1 MGKIVILDENTSNQ
15 IAAGEVVER
24 PASVVKELVE
34 NSIDAGSTSISVE
47 INNGGISLIK
57 VVDNGSG
64 FEEDDMEIAFER
76 HSTSKIRKASDLEAI
91 TTLGF
96 RGEALASI
104 ASVSTVE
111 LTSRQAKNTY
121 GRYVKLRGGTLIESG
136 QVGCPVGTTFI
147 VRELFYNTPARFKF
161 LKKDS
166 TEAGYVSDIVG
177 KIALGNPHIS
187 FKLINN
193 RTTVIHTPGNNDLL
207 STIFSLYGKDI
218 ARDCMEISYSDEKI
232 KIKGY
237 AGRPEIARSNRNYQS
252 IYLNGRYIKNKVISS
267 AIDEAYKTF
276 LLKNKHA
283 FIVLYIELNPML
295 VDVNVHPTK
304 TEVRFSDEQD
314 IFRAVYHAINNTLLG
329 KSQVRNIEIRED
341 RKNYFKF
348 EENSKSKFEFV
359 QQKLDNVTGKKES
372 IEPTKKVT
380 ESNLGKRDTFEK
392 DLGDPYKNQKPEVVP
407 ANNSKDG
414 NAFEKNIII
423 EDLSDNNIKS
433 VDNGKKGLLA
443 EDVKSKASLGKGLAK
458 EDLAGEGIAK
468 KDLSGEGIAKEVLSG
483 KGIAKENLPGE
494 DLPNRDSK
502 DSNLP
507 GGEVKN
513 GDLSHRD
520 IEEKDIGK
528 GDDFKETSEPI
539 FQDAIIIGQA
549 FSTYILL
556 QKGENLILIDQHAA
570 HERIMF
576 ENLKVKY
583 SKKENLAQ
591 YLLASV
597 VVELTNQEIG
607 FIEEE
612 KDLLN
617 KLGFNF
623 ESFGNNSIVLRSVPV
638 GIDDGDGIKETFLQ
652 TVDFLMSK
660 GNKIDGIIEEEVL
673 YQIACKSA
681 IKANKRLDE
690 KEIKG
695 LLEKLE
701 MLENPYTCPHGR
713 PTIIKITRHEFEK
726 MFKRVL

>member
-34 NSIDAGSTSISVE
+34 NAIDAGSTSISVE
-47 INNGGISLIK
+47 ISNGGISLIK
-57 VVDNGSG
+57 VVDNGAG

-76 HSTSKIRKASDLEAI
+76 HSTSKIRKAGDLEAI

-121 GRYVKLRGGTLIESG
+121 GRYVKLTGGSLIESG
-136 QVGCPVGTTFI
+136 QVGCPVGTTFV

-177 KIALGNPHIS
+177 RIALGNPHIS
-187 FKLINN
+187 LRLVNN
-193 RTTVIHTPGNNDLL
+193 KNTVIHTPGNNDVL
-207 STIFSLYGKDI
+207 STIFSLYGKET
-218 ARDCMEISYSDEKI
+218 AKDCMEISYSDEKI

-304 TEVRFSDEQD
+304 TEVRFSNEQD
-314 IFRAVYHAINNTLLG
+314 IFRAVYHAVNNTLLG
-329 KSQVRNIEIRED
+329 KSRVRSAELRDNP
-341 RKNYFKF
+341 KNYFRF
-348 EENSKSKFEFV
+348 EETTKSKYDYM
-359 QQKLDNVTGKKES
+359 QQKLNTSNRKNDSVESSFKATESMLEKRNAVEKDTAAPFDIQKSESVPVNTRNSGNVLEKGNSIFSDREETGEGLINKDLMKEDIKES
-372 IEPTKKVT
+372 DTPKK
-380 ESNLGKRDTFEK
+380 D
-392 DLGDPYKNQKPEVVP
+392 
-407 ANNSKDG
+407 
-414 NAFEKNIII
+414 NIT
-423 EDLSDNNIKS
+423 EDLSENK
-433 VDNGKKGLLA
+433 
-443 EDVKSKASLGKGLAK
+443 VKSRDIEGKDLLGDDLKSRDIEGKDLLDDDLK
-458 EDLAGEGIAK
+458 SRDLAGK
-468 KDLSGEGIAKEVLSG
+468 
-483 KGIAKENLPGE
+483 NLLG
-494 DLPNRDSK
+494 RDIIK
-502 DSNLP
+502 DSSL
-507 GGEVKN
+507 
-513 GDLSHRD
+513 GDM
-520 IEEKDIGK
+520 EEKDAK
-528 GDDFKETSEPI
+528 EGDASGQIVEPI
-539 FQDAIIIGQA
+539 FQDAIIIGQV

-576 ENLKVKY
+576 ESLKEKY
-583 SKKENLAQ
+583 SKKQNLAQ

-597 VVELTNQEIG
+597 VIELTNREIS

-623 ESFGNNSIVLRSVPV
+623 ESFGNTSIILRSVPV
-638 GIDDGDGIKETFLQ
+638 DIDGGGIKEAFMEII
-652 TVDFLMSK
+652 DFLMSK
-660 GNKIDGIIEEEVL
+660 GNKSGSIIEEEAL
-673 YQIACKSA
+673 YKIACKSA
-681 IKANKRLDE
+681 VKANKRLDE
-690 KEIKG
+690 KEIQE
-695 LLEKLE
+695 LLQKLE
-701 MLENPYTCPHGR
+701 ELENPYTCPHGR
-713 PTIIKITRHEFEK
+713 PTIIKITRYELEK

>member
-1 MGKIVILDENTSNQ
+1 MGRIVILDENTSNQ

-34 NSIDAGSTSISVE
+34 NSIDAGSTNISVE
-47 INNGGISLIK
+47 ISNGGISLIK
-57 VVDNGSG
+57 VVDNGAG

-121 GRYVKLRGGTLIESG
+121 GRHVKFKGGTLIESG
-136 QVGCPVGTTFI
+136 QVGCPVGTTFV

-166 TEAGYVSDIVG
+166 TEAGYVSDIVSR
-177 KIALGNPHIS
+177 IALGNPHIS
-187 FKLINN
+187 LRLINN
-193 RTTVIHTPGNNDLL
+193 RNTVIHTPGNNDVL
-207 STIFSLYGKDI
+207 STIFSLYGKET
-218 ARDCMEISYSDEKI
+218 AKDCMEISYSDEKI

-283 FIVLYIELNPML
+283 FIVLYMELNPML

-304 TEVRFSDEQD
+304 TEVRFSQEQD
-314 IFRAVYHAINNTLLG
+314 IFRAVYHAVNNTLLG
-329 KSQVRNIEIRED
+329 KSHVRSIELGENQ
-341 RKNYFKF
+341 KHYFRF
-348 EENSKSKFEFV
+348 EGDVKSKGDFV
-359 QQKLDNVTGKKES
+359 QQKLNTANRKNDGVETS
-372 IEPTKKVT
+372 RRTT
-380 ESNLGKRDTFEK
+380 ESTLEKRDVVEK
-392 DLGDPYKNQKPEVVP
+392 DNNYSNARVEDKTGEVLI
-407 ANNSKDG
+407 N
-414 NAFEKNIII
+414 
-423 EDLSDNNIKS
+423 
-433 VDNGKKGLLA
+433 KGLIREEIKDRKL
-443 EDVKSKASLGKGLAK
+443 S
-458 EDLAGEGIAK
+458 GEGYIK
-468 KDLSGEGIAKEVLSG
+468 KDLSGDNIKSEGIDSKDILDG
-483 KGIAKENLPGE
+483 NLKSEDLTGE
-494 DLPNRDSK
+494 DLSAQENISK
-502 DSNLP
+502 DLSRRGIDLKE
-507 GGEVKN
+507 GEAL
-513 GDLSHRD
+513 GQDT
-520 IEEKDIGK
+520 
-528 GDDFKETSEPI
+528 ETI

-556 QKGENLILIDQHAA
+556 QKDEDLILIDQHAA

-576 ENLKVKY
+576 ETLKEKY
-583 SKKENLAQ
+583 LKKENLAQ
-591 YLLASV
+591 YLLASEV
-597 VVELTNQEIG
+597 IELTNQELG

-623 ESFGNNSIVLRSVPV
+623 ETFGNTSIILRSVPV
-638 GIDDGDGIKETFLQ
+638 DIDGGGIKEAFMGI
-652 TVDFLMSK
+652 VDFLMSK
-660 GNKIDGIIEEEVL
+660 GNKGDSIIEEEAL

-690 KEIKG
+690 KEIKE
-695 LLEKLE
+695 LLQELE
-701 MLENPYTCPHGR
+701 ELENPYTCPHGR
-713 PTIIKITRHEFEK
+713 PTIIKITRYEFEK

>member
-57 VVDNGSG
+57 VVDNGAG

-76 HSTSKIRKASDLEAI
+76 HSTSKIRKAGDLEAI

-111 LTSRQAKNTY
+111 LTSRQEKNTY
-121 GRYVKLRGGTLIESG
+121 GRYVKLRGGTMVESG
-136 QVGCPVGTTFI
+136 QVGCPVGTTFV

-177 KIALGNPHIS
+177 RIALGNPHIS
-187 FKLINN
+187 LKLVNN
-193 RTTVIHTPGNNDLL
+193 RSTVIHTPGNNDIL
-207 STIFSLYGKDI
+207 STIFSLYGKET

-232 KIKGY
+232 QIKGY

-304 TEVRFSDEQD
+304 TEVRFSNEQD
-314 IFRAVYHAINNTLLG
+314 IFRAVYHAVNNTLLG
-329 KSQVRNIEIRED
+329 KSRVRSAELRDNP
-341 RKNYFKF
+341 KNYFRF
-348 EENSKSKFEFV
+348 EENTKSKNDYI
-359 QQKLDNVTGKKES
+359 QQKLNTSSRKNDAV
-372 IEPTKKVT
+372 EPSFKAT
-380 ESNLGKRDTFEK
+380 ESTLEKRDASEK
-392 DLGDPYKNQKPEVVP
+392 EMAAPFDIQKSESVP
-407 ANNSKDG
+407 DNTRNSSNVLENNI
-414 NAFEKNIII
+414 A
-423 EDLSDNNIKS
+423 EDLS
-433 VDNGKKGLLA
+433 
-443 EDVKSKASLGKGLAK
+443 EDKVKSRDITDKDLSEVIVKSRDIIGKDLLNDDSK
-458 EDLAGEGIAK
+458 SRDLAG
-468 KDLSGEGIAKEVLSG
+468 KDL
-483 KGIAKENLPGE
+483 PG
-494 DLPNRDSK
+494 RDSITK
-502 DSNLP
+502 DSP
-507 GGEVKN
+507 CM
-513 GDLSHRD
+513 DM
-520 IEEKDIGK
+520 EEKDAIEENLSGQIA
-528 GDDFKETSEPI
+528 EPI

-576 ENLKVKY
+576 ESLKEKY

-597 VVELTNQEIG
+597 VIELTNREIS

-623 ESFGNNSIVLRSVPV
+623 ESFGNTSIILRSVPAD
-638 GIDDGDGIKETFLQ
+638 IDGCGIKEAFMEII
-652 TVDFLMSK
+652 DFLMSK
-660 GNKIDGIIEEEVL
+660 GSKSGSIVAEEAL
-673 YQIACKSA
+673 YKIACKSA
-681 IKANKRLDE
+681 VKANKRLDE
-690 KEIKG
+690 KEIKE
-695 LLEKLE
+695 LLQKLE
-701 MLENPYTCPHGR
+701 ELENPYTCPHGR
-713 PTIIKITRHEFEK
+713 PTIIKITRYEFEK